1 MPGRGSGSTYAES
14 TKLLIVRSVLGQPGR
29 TGKQIAQSLGLDRS
43 RVNSFLYGEGKQRFG
58 LVNSNWCWYAAQ
70 SIGTKPRPAPV
81 AATRNGYRREAG
93 SISEGLCVILSRMS
107 LTDATLKIRGMS
119 LTLVELVFAED
130 EYPMLDER
138 LQAELIMRKRSLEVA
153 SQEVRVVK
161 QEPSRWIW
169 AFVIVLGAWM
179 LNLLMNQ
186 RPAEYE
192 NQLRRGGGMEQVAPG
207 Q

>member
-70 SIGTKPRPAPV
+70 SIGPKPRPAPG

-138 LQAELIMRKRSLEVA
+138 LQVELIMRKRSLEVA

>member
-43 RVNSFLYGEGKQRFG
+43 RVNSFLYGEGKRRFG
-58 LVNSNWCWYAAQ
+58 LVSSSWCWYAAQ
-70 SIGTKPRPAPV
+70 SIGTKSRPASV
-81 AATRNGYRREAG
+81 ASRRSGYRREAG
-93 SISEGLCVILSRMS
+93 PISEGLCVILSRMS
-107 LTDATLKIRGMS
+107 ITDATLKIRGMS

-138 LQAELIMRKRSLEVA
+138 LQVELIMRKRSLEVA

-161 QEPSRWIW
+161 QERGRWFW
-169 AFVIVLGAWM
+169 ALVIVLGAWM

>member
-1 MPGRGSGSTYAES
+1 
-14 TKLLIVRSVLGQPGR
+14 
-29 TGKQIAQSLGLDRS
+29 
-43 RVNSFLYGEGKQRFG
+43 
-58 LVNSNWCWYAAQ
+58 
-70 SIGTKPRPAPV
+70 
-81 AATRNGYRREAG
+81 
-93 SISEGLCVILSRMS
+93 MS

-138 LQAELIMRKRSLEVA
+138 LQVELIMRKRSLEVA

-186 RPAEYE
+186 RPAGYE

>member
-161 QEPSRWIW
+161 QAPSRWIW

>member
-130 EYPMLDER
+130 EYPILDER
-138 LQAELIMRKRSLEVA
+138 LQVELIMRKKSLEVA

-161 QEPSRWIW
+161 QAPSRWIW